1 MEHRRQAKGSNP
13 SREFRRG
20 QNHMAA
26 PQKDAYSRLLSQ
38 HHSSKFR
45 SYLNQ
50 FAQQQQQIEE
60 SHGPA
65 VSDPI
70 PDTSEA
76 RSRKGENEMRETGGR
91 NGYSASPNKGAQ
103 AESTLSLYMEKLN
116 ERAEAGETLGVQ
128 QSMAVRQRHSKR
140 KDTNTSQDVDVES
153 GGEGKQTGSETQ
165 QHDASSFRGPSV
177 EIPSLLET
185 SVNKGMAH
193 SPRQG
198 AVFPKH
204 NSDGGPESVQEQD
217 KKKKLK
223 KTQKK
228 GRRDVRRDG
237 SEYSDGDLVPA
248 GQVPRSAEK
257 QSLSDRMTAGQS
269 PVLVISSRLLQVVCI
284 AEKKHSRAVTGFLK
298 LLPDKEFAMFSPVD
312 HRVPRVNVPLQDCP
326 ENFSARAADYAN
338 TLFVCRITE
347 WRDNSNFAEGRLAKS
362 LGQAGEIEP
371 ETEGILTEYDVDF
384 SEFSKEVLGCLPQ
397 SLPWTIPA
405 EEFKRRKDLR
415 KACIFTIDPATARD
429 LDDALSCKPLPDGNF
444 EVGVHIA
451 DVSYFVEEGEALDSI
466 ASRRATSVY
475 LVQKVIPMLPRLLC
489 EELCSLN
496 PMTDRLTFS
505 VIWKL
510 TPQGKILDEWF
521 GRTVIRSCVKLSYD
535 HAQSMIEAPEKLFSV
550 EELPPFS
557 PEHPVDEIHQAVL
570 NLHSIAKQLRKQR
583 FEGGALRLDQLKLSF
598 TLDRESGMPQGCY
611 IYKYRDSNKL
621 VEEFMLLANMAT
633 AHQIYRSFPDQALL
647 RCHPPPQTK
656 MVDDL
661 LEFCDQMG
669 LKLDFSSAGALNR
682 SLNEELG
689 VDEYSSARK
698 EVLTHMC
705 SRPMQMAVYF
715 CTGVL
720 KAEALFRHYAL
731 NVPFYTHF
739 TSPIRRYADIIV
751 HRLLA
756 ASLGC
761 GPRVSLCQ
769 SDVQKQASH
778 CNDKKMASKR
788 VQELSAD
795 LFFAVLVKE
804 SGPLES
810 EAMVMGV
817 LDQSFD
823 VLVLRYGVQKR
834 IYCNALPLRD
844 FHFRKV
850 GKKPEMTLIWAAESE
865 TEAPVQQVGA
875 ESRAAL
881 VLHSDAVEQDVPFNK
896 NAYEEEEKGQCSVG
910 HQQPV

>member
-1 MEHRRQAKGSNP
+1 MEHSRQAKGSNL

-26 PQKDAYSRLLSQ
+26 PQKDAYSRLLSE

-60 SHGPA
+60 SHGLA

-76 RSRKGENEMRETGGR
+76 RSWKGENKMRKTGVR
-91 NGYSASPNKGAQ
+91 NEYSTSPNKGAQ
-103 AESTLSLYMEKLN
+103 TESTLSLYMEKLN
-116 ERAEAGETLGVQ
+116 EREEAGETLGVQ
-128 QSMAVRQRHSKR
+128 QGMAVRQRHSKR
-140 KDTNTSQDVDVES
+140 KDTNTSQDGDVES
-153 GGEGKQTGSETQ
+153 GGEGKQTGSKTQ
-165 QHDASSFRGPSV
+165 QHNASLFRGPSV
-177 EIPSLLET
+177 EIPRLPHT
-185 SVNKGMAH
+185 SGNKGMTH

-198 AVFPKH
+198 AVFPNH
-204 NSDGGPESVQEQD
+204 SSGGGPENQQD

-223 KTQKK
+223 KMQKK
-228 GRRDVRRDG
+228 GRRDMRQDG
-237 SEYSDGDLVPA
+237 SEYPDGDLVPA
-248 GQVPRSAEK
+248 GHVPRSAEK

-269 PVLVISSRLLQVVCI
+269 PGRGSSSNVTPSDNGRHRYNPGRGRNRQVFEPYMAPQDVSAGLKRSELLQGPLRINPKKYHEAFIPSPDGLRDIFIDGIVPRNRALNGDVVVVKLLPREQWKVIKPDEEETVSESVAPGDPSERAGSAAAGSTTVEGGGSLGLIIEAQFDSDKDGPGSSLLHNSMKNLNLNTAERCTALVGRELARYNVDIAALSETHLAELACPENGATLTSKLGTIDPRNLADKFLQRTAKVVYI

-298 LLPDKEFAMFSPVD
+298 FLPDKEFAMFSPVD
-312 HRVPRVNVPLQDCP
+312 HRVPRVNVPLSDCP
-326 ENFSARAADYAN
+326 ENFSARAADYTN

-371 ETEGILTEYDVDF
+371 ETEGILMEYDVDF

-451 DVSYFVEEGEALDSI
+451 DVSYFVEEGDALDSI

-535 HAQSMIEAPEKLFSV
+535 HAQSMIEAPEKLFSA

-557 PEHPVDEIHQAVL
+557 PEHPVDAIHQAVL

-583 FEGGALRLDQLKLSF
+583 FEGGALRLDQVRP
-598 TLDRESGMPQGCY
+598 TDP
-611 IYKYRDSNKL
+611 
-621 VEEFMLLANMAT
+621 
-633 AHQIYRSFPDQALL
+633 
-647 RCHPPPQTK
+647 
-656 MVDDL
+656 
-661 LEFCDQMG
+661 
-669 LKLDFSSAGALNR
+669 
-682 SLNEELG
+682 SL
-689 VDEYSSARK
+689 
-698 EVLTHMC
+698 
-705 SRPMQMAVYF
+705 
-715 CTGVL
+715 
-720 KAEALFRHYAL
+720 
-731 NVPFYTHF
+731 
-739 TSPIRRYADIIV
+739 I
-751 HRLLA
+751 
-756 ASLGC
+756 
-761 GPRVSLCQ
+761 
-769 SDVQKQASH
+769 
-778 CNDKKMASKR
+778 
-788 VQELSAD
+788 
-795 LFFAVLVKE
+795 
-804 SGPLES
+804 SGPS
-810 EAMVMGV
+810 VTITAQAWG
-817 LDQSFD
+817 
-823 VLVLRYGVQKR
+823 
-834 IYCNALPLRD
+834 
-844 FHFRKV
+844 
-850 GKKPEMTLIWAAESE
+850 
-865 TEAPVQQVGA
+865 
-875 ESRAAL
+875 
-881 VLHSDAVEQDVPFNK
+881 
-896 NAYEEEEKGQCSVG
+896 CSG
-910 HQQPV
+910 LG